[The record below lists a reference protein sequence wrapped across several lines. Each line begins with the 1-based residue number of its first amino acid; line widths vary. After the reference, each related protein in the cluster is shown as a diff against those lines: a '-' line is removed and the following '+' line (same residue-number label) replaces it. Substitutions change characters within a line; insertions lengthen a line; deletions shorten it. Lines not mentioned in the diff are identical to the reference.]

1 MNLYHYCSNAAF
13 LSIISTRSIWVSE
26 FSLSNDLLEGR
37 WIRKVFS
44 DCCDERKVSAVEKD
58 GLLRLL
64 DSIISYLG
72 AAGFC
77 MSEEPDLLSQWRADS
92 DNACGV
98 SVGFNSHYLESLSTL
113 KLNREDD
120 FNASLRR
127 VEYEIDRQKSQMEKE
142 LEHIFSLTG
151 KGAFDMLTL
160 LTSTPE
166 KEEQRN
172 HARRDLVTAIFTLFP
187 FLYAFKTPAFA
198 EEREWRLISL
208 VTPSETTDGF
218 ALNRM
223 DFRSLTDRI
232 VPYRSVD
239 LEDLDT
245 KAILEVVLG
254 PRNITPER
262 VVEAALLRNGWGK
275 IPVRRS
281 SASYR

>member
-160 LTSTPE
+160 LTSTLE

>member
-1 MNLYHYCSNAAF
+1 
-13 LSIISTRSIWVSE
+13 VSE

>member
-1 MNLYHYCSNAAF
+1 
-13 LSIISTRSIWVSE
+13 
-26 FSLSNDLLEGR
+26 
-37 WIRKVFS
+37 
-44 DCCDERKVSAVEKD
+44 
-58 GLLRLL
+58 
-64 DSIISYLG
+64 
-72 AAGFC
+72 
-77 MSEEPDLLSQWRADS
+77 
-92 DNACGV
+92 
-98 SVGFNSHYLESLSTL
+98 
-113 KLNREDD
+113 
-120 FNASLRR
+120 
-127 VEYEIDRQKSQMEKE
+127 
-142 LEHIFSLTG
+142 
-151 KGAFDMLTL
+151 MLTL